1 MDELIAQVC
10 SKLNMDETVAR
21 RAIGAILVFLQEQ
34 VALYAGAGEQGSKFD
49 FQAAIIDQLK
59 GALELMR
66 EAPKDPEQA
75 KRQAEERMNK
85 NKNNNHHPTEEETT
99 KAPTAEP
106 SKTITFPSIVIA
118 ILHYILTVGP
128 IFDILKKIASTFF
141 GENAVHLLESSKDS
155 TQLLQILQNLGIS
168 QETAQKMTTLL
179 VSYMKEKVG
188 PETMEKL
195 GECVPALKPF
205 LQASEKEE

>member
-75 KRQAEERMNK
+75 KRQADERM

-99 KAPTAEP
+99 KTPATAAP

>member
-34 VALYAGAGEQGSKFD
+34 VALYAGAGEQGNKFD
-49 FQAAIIDQLK
+49 FQAAIIDKLK

-75 KRQAEERMNK
+75 KRQADERM

-99 KAPTAEP
+99 KTPATAAP

>member
-1 MDELIAQVC
+1 MDELITQVC
-10 SKLNMDETVAR
+10 SKLNLDETVAR

-34 VALYAGAGEQGSKFD
+34 AALYGGEGNNSKFD
-49 FQAAIIDQLK
+49 FQAAITDKLK

-75 KRQAEERMNK
+75 KRQAERRMN
-85 NKNNNHHPTEEETT
+85 NNNNDNPTEEETT
-99 KAPTAEP
+99 TKTPTTPKA
-106 SKTITFPSIVIA
+106 ITFPSIVIA

-128 IFDILKKIASTFF
+128 IFDILKTIASTLF
-141 GENAVHLLESSKDS
+141 GEKAVRLLESSKDS

-195 GECVPALKPF
+195 GECVPVLKPF

>member
-1 MDELIAQVC
+1 M
-10 SKLNMDETVAR
+10 
-21 RAIGAILVFLQEQ
+21 
-34 VALYAGAGEQGSKFD
+34 
-49 FQAAIIDQLK
+49 
-59 GALELMR
+59 
-66 EAPKDPEQA
+66 
-75 KRQAEERMNK
+75 

-99 KAPTAEP
+99 KTPATAAP

-179 VSYMKEKVG
+179 VSHMKEKVG

>member
-34 VALYAGAGEQGSKFD
+34 VALYAGAGEQGNKFD

-85 NKNNNHHPTEEETT
+85 NNHHPTEEETIT
-99 KAPTAEP
+99 KTPATAAP

>member
-34 VALYAGAGEQGSKFD
+34 VALYAGAGEQGNKFD

-75 KRQAEERMNK
+75 KRQADERM

-99 KAPTAEP
+99 KTPATAAP

-118 ILHYILTVGP
+118 ILHYLLTVGP